1 MIFYIISLFPGVIEE
16 YCKTS
21 VIGRGIAR
29 EGIKVEHIQLRDYAK
44 GKHRKVDN
52 KPYGGGN
59 GMLLRC
65 DCLDKAIGSRYE
77 SGMKLIFL
85 SPIGEVLTQKK
96 VKELEKEKKMILVC
110 GYYEGVDERIYKL
123 YGDHEKISI
132 GDYILSNGSLGALVI
147 IDSVLRLKVI
157 RNKESVIQESFNE
170 GSFNEES
177 FNGESFNEESFN
189 GGSFSG
195 GLLEYSQY
203 TKPRSYKGLEVP
215 EVLLRGN
222 HKEILR
228 YRRRSS
234 LKKTMEYRGSLLLK
248 KKLSLEELEMM
259 TKILE
264 EEGGFRKW

>member
-29 EGIKVEHIQLRDYAK
+29 GGIKVEHIQLRDYAE
-44 GKHRKVDN
+44 GKHGKVDN

-85 SPIGEVLTQKK
+85 SPIGEVLTQRK
-96 VKELEKEKKMILVC
+96 VRELEKEKRMILVC

-123 YGDHEKISI
+123 YKDHEKVSI

-157 RNKESVIQESFNE
+157 RNKESVIE
-170 GSFNEES
+170 
-177 FNGESFNEESFN
+177 ESFNEESFN
-189 GGSFSG
+189 EGSLKEGSLKEGSFSG

>member
-21 VIGRGIAR
+21 VIGRGVAR
-29 EGIKVEHIQLRDYAK
+29 EKIQIEHIQLRDYAE
-44 GKHRKVDN
+44 GKHRKVDS
-52 KPYGGGN
+52 KPYGGGS

-96 VKELEKEKKMILVC
+96 VWEFEKEKKLILVC
-110 GYYEGVDERIYKL
+110 GYYEGFDERIYEL

-157 RNKESVIQESFNE
+157 RNKESVIE
-170 GSFNEES
+170 
-177 FNGESFNEESFN
+177 ESFNEESL
-189 GGSFSG
+189 SD
-195 GLLEYSQY
+195 GLLEHSQY
-203 TKPRSYKGLEVP
+203 TKPRIYKGLEVP

-222 HKEILR
+222 HKEILG

-234 LKKTMEYRGSLLLK
+234 LRKTMENRDSLLSK
-248 KKLSLEELEMM
+248 KKLSLEELEII